1 MVQADL
7 GTSEEKMWMF
17 VNTAAGGLNAA
28 RVVGRLP
35 CVYSYTLLPIS
46 VTDRNISTCGIG
58 T

>member
-28 RVVGRLP
+28 RVVD
-35 CVYSYTLLPIS
+35 S
-46 VTDRNISTCGIG
+46 VLILHS
-58 T
+58 

>member
-35 CVYSYTLLPIS
+35 CVYSYTLLPFESPIGTS
-46 VTDRNISTCGIG
+46 ARGIG